1 MLQNTWDFNGF
12 IVLLQ
17 HWIDHTD
24 LVDFIWKH
32 VKKIIC
38 LWALFTSAKHPHNIC
53 KFYFHFTIILRSL
66 FWDQV
71 WKDKFGI
78 FLIKLFWYIMKWGSI
93 ATLCYCDMCE
103 LTVFSNGWWKT
114 INIFFHNRQQIR
126 IGVSVLCLHWSPFI
140 KWCTETHLIF

>member
-93 ATLCYCDMCE
+93 ATLCYCDMNWQCFLMDDE
-103 LTVFSNGWWKT
+103 KLS
-114 INIFFHNRQQIR
+114 IFFSTTGNRSESGYLCSACIDPLSSS
-126 IGVSVLCLHWSPFI
+126 GVQKHI
-140 KWCTETHLIF
+140 